1 MGYRVYVEMKKENR
15 EFGQPI
21 GVFELDTDLIILKT
35 NQREVMSGQVYT
47 DNATLKEVMRHYAI
61 SERIRFRVDRS
72 NAISYALICMSE
84 DCEWRFK
91 TSSINKSE
99 LFKVREF
106 NDKHTCPLKD
116 KVYEQ
121 RQAGSSLIG
130 DMIRSKLT
138 NHKRKYTPKDII
150 DDMKSDFSVDIEIH
164 IYNMY
169 AIVFVGHMLSLAYG
183 VIDSENDA
191 SWSWFFEKFKE
202 AYGERENMCIV
213 SIGMRKFKK
222 SHSKLREIYFSM
234 VKAYTQ
240 TEFDSLMEM
249 VEKAGAGFKKALQGK
264 SQAGLALSKIY
275 KAKARLGLALN
286 KLCKAKDSYCI
297 SLHSSIK
304 MSSSLI
310 FCQITYR
317 MYSIVFNVVPSTEYL
332 HTVNDEG
339 RHYPLCLLERK
350 CSCGQFQVDELPC
363 LHDWAILKSKFVM
376 PEDYCSDYYKQKS
389 VLMTYEVPVY
399 PMPYRNEWKVP
410 AHISEEAVLPP
421 KWKRPPGRP
430 KKKRDKPLSELLQ
443 KKNQHSYSICGH
455 GGHNKRTCRNAPRR
469 T

>member
-47 DNATLKEVMRHYAI
+47 DNATLKE
-61 SERIRFRVDRS
+61 
-72 NAISYALICMSE
+72 
-84 DCEWRFK
+84 
-91 TSSINKSE
+91 
-99 LFKVREF
+99 
-106 NDKHTCPLKD
+106 D

-213 SIGMRKFKK
+213 SDRNESIIKSISRVYPVVPHFACIWHLWNNVYKKFKK

-249 VEKAGAGFKKALQGK
+249 VEKAGADFKKALQGK
-264 SQAGLALSKIY
+264 SQAEAGFKQDLQGKSQAGAGFKQALQ
-275 KAKARLGLALN
+275 
-286 KLCKAKDSYCI
+286 DSYCI

-310 FCQITYR
+310 FCQTTYK

-350 CSCGQFQVDELPC
+350 CSCGRFQVDELPC